1 MRSGSMV
8 GNGVQDPA
16 QCGAVDRRVAPCW
29 PLDGGFVKSGHGVGR
44 RESCRA
50 GVQEDEAVGDRD
62 AVESAVVA
70 RWMIE

>member
-1 MRSGSMV
+1 M
-8 GNGVQDPA
+8 
-16 QCGAVDRRVAPCW
+16 
-29 PLDGGFVKSGHGVGR
+29 KSGHGVGR

-50 GVQEDEAVGDRD
+50 DVQEDEAVGDRD